1 MKSNIFS
8 LDVVVSPVEIAADIF
23 MDNIAAI
30 AIAAIL
36 VISAVIGI
44 VVFINIKKKKEKKK

>member
-8 LDVVVSPVEIAADIF
+8 LDVVVSPAEIAADILQ
-23 MDNIAAI
+23 DNIAAI

-44 VVFINIKKKKEKKK
+44 VVFINIKKNKEKNK